1 MENPSR
7 PNQPKSY
14 RRSIFFPLLLV
25 VVGLLFLLNNFGYI
39 RGDLWEVIRIYWPV
53 ILIVIGLDS
62 LFKREGL
69 VGPLF
74 WFGLG
79 SLIIFYNLGYIQIDI
94 WQALLILWPVMF
106 IALGVD
112 MIFGRRSL
120 VWSMV
125 GIGVIILLLV
135 GAFLLFNSRTQTL
148 TSGLAE
154 SVFELADVNELEVN
168 ISSSM
173 GSVIVEA
180 AHQVEGDTKL
190 VITSAGITEQ
200 VKDQKGAHVEITITD
215 DGSMDFPG
223 KLANEWQWVI
233 NIPTNIRSMLN
244 IDLGLGTTYLDLEN
258 TLITDLTAEFGVGS
272 TELDVPYDNQF
283 SGKLDGGMG
292 LIFVNIPQNL
302 PMKVSSDSALVLFDV
317 PANYR
322 KTETGY
328 VSSNY
333 RSDNDYAEL
342 FLNLG
347 IGSVV
352 IRDTTAR

>member
-7 PNQPKSY
+7 PKQSKPY

-39 RGDLWEVIRIYWPV
+39 RRDLWEVIRIYWPV

-62 LFKREGL
+62 LFKKEGL
-69 VGPLF
+69 VGPVF

-94 WQALLILWPVMF
+94 WQALLVLWPVMF

-125 GIGVIILLLV
+125 GIGVIIFLLA

-148 TSGLAE
+148 TAGQAE
-154 SVFELADVNELEVN
+154 SVYELADVNELKLN
-168 ISSSM
+168 ISSSI
-173 GSVIVEA
+173 GTVIVEA
-180 AHQVEGDTKL
+180 AQQVEGDSEL
-190 VITSAGITEQ
+190 VITSASITEELM
-200 VKDQKGAHVEITITD
+200 DQNGAHAEITITD
-215 DGSMDFPG
+215 DGGIDFPG

-233 NIPTNIRSMLN
+233 NIPTNIPSILSV
-244 IDLGLGTTYLDLEN
+244 DLGLGITSLDLVN
-258 TLITDLTAEFGVGS
+258 TLVTDLTAEFEVGS
-272 TELDVPYDNQF
+272 TELDVPHNNQF

-292 LIFVNIPQNL
+292 LIFVNVPRDL
-302 PMKVSSDSALVLFDV
+302 PMKVSSDTALVLVDV

-333 RSDNDYAEL
+333 QSDNDYAEL

-352 IRDTTAR
+352 IRDSIAR